1 MDLLIVRHAIAMER
15 DAKRWPDDR
24 LLPLSARGIARGR
37 KAAIGLG
44 HLTARPALVLA
55 SPLLRA
61 RHTAQILERY
71 ARWPRAQP
79 CAELVP
85 EAMPPD
91 LLGRLA
97 RSDGSCIAVVGHE
110 PHLGALLAQ
119 CLPGGTE
126 RGIVLRKMGVALIQF
141 GERVRPG
148 RGRLVWLATPRILR
162 AARKARSV

>member
-24 LLPLSARGIARGR
+24 LRPLSARGIARGR

-44 HLTARPALVLA
+44 QLMAKPALVLA

-61 RHTAQILERY
+61 RDTAQILERY
-71 ARWPRAQP
+71 ARWPPAQA
-79 CAELVP
+79 CAELT
-85 EAMPPD
+85 PD
-91 LLGRLA
+91 VLPRELLGRLA
-97 RSDGSCIAVVGHE
+97 RSEGHCIAVVGHE

-119 CLPGGTE
+119 CLPGGHE
-126 RGIVLRKMGVALIQF
+126 QGIVLRKMGVALVQF
-141 GERVRPG
+141 RGRARPG

-162 AARKARSV
+162 AVRKARSV